1 MARKLVGVIIT
12 ARTPETLAEFYRSVL
27 GIPYE
32 LRQHGSLPAH
42 WECDL
47 DGVHFAIIRGA
58 TGTDRGNVTPS
69 YAVEDLEHFLEE
81 AGSRGIHKLHDIIE
95 LGGGPRICTIA
106 DPEGNPVRLY
116 EAA

>member
-1 MARKLVGVIIT
+1 MTGTLVGVIMT
-12 ARTPETLAEFYRSVL
+12 SKTPDTLAAFYRSVL

-32 LRQHGSLPAH
+32 LRQHGTLPVH
-42 WECDL
+42 WECDR
-47 DGVHFAIIRGA
+47 DGIHFAIIRGA
-58 TGTDRGNVTPS
+58 TTSGGNLTPS
-69 YAVEDLEHFLEE
+69 YAVEDLDAFLAEVG
-81 AGSRGIHKLHDIIE
+81 ARGIRPLHDIIE